1 MLTTS
6 TDFVTK
12 IAIALRTLWN
22 LPPTTPQKKSSAKGL
37 WIALAL
43 AGTES
48 VAAVVAA
55 FAAARRTWRM
65 WT

>member
-6 TDFVTK
+6 TDFDTK

>member
-22 LPPTTPQKKSSAKGL
+22 LPPTTAQKNSSAKGL